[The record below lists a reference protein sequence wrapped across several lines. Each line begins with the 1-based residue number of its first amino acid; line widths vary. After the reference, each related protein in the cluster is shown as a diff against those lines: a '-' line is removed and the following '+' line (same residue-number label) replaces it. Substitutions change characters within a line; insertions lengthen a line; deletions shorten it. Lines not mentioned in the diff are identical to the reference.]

1 MSVKITEK
9 NLYEEWM
16 IAPVPMSQKS
26 LSDYSPEEER
36 GARVDAVAEVVD
48 TLLEKRRKAAAEQ
61 AGGE

>member
-1 MSVKITEK
+1 
-9 NLYEEWM
+9 
-16 IAPVPMSQKS
+16 MSQKS